1 MTLTRFKLKMKIV
14 VASKNPVKINAVLK
28 SFEACFNESYEI
40 EPVSVPSGV
49 SDQPMDE
56 DETLLGAMNRV
67 ANARVSSPGADF
79 YAGIEGGVSM
89 HNGRLFAFAWIV
101 VATDEFESH
110 ARTATFELPPLI
122 RDLIIDEGL
131 ELGEADDRVF
141 SQKNSKQQNGA
152 VGLLTNDRVTR
163 ETLYR
168 QACLLAL
175 IPFLN
180 GKLYLPEEPERG

>member
-1 MTLTRFKLKMKIV
+1 MKIV

-28 SFEACFNESYEI
+28 SFGSCFDELLQIEAV
-40 EPVSVPSGV
+40 PVPSGV

-56 DETLLGAMNRV
+56 DETLQGAVNRV
-67 ANARVSSPGADF
+67 ANARAIHSGADF

-101 VATDEFESH
+101 VANDDFESH
-110 ARTATFELPPLI
+110 ARTATFELPPVI
-122 RDLIIDEGL
+122 RDLINDGL

-141 SQKNSKQQNGA
+141 NQKNSKQQNGA
-152 VGLLTNDRVTR
+152 VGLLTKDRLTR
-163 ETLYR
+163 ESLYR

-180 GKLYLPEEPERG
+180 QQLYLPEEQVGH